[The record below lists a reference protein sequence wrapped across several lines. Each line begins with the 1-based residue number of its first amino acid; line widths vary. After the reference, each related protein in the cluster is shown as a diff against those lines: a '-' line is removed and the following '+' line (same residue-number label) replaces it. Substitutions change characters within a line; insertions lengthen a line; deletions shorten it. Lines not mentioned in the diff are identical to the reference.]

1 MSVDK
6 TDQNKDVACEDRLK
20 ARAEADAGTKGRER
34 RPEIPARGLSD
45 ELVNDATVDST
56 PDPGNPGRK
65 G

>member
-6 TDQNKDVACEDRLK
+6 TDQNKDVACNDQLK
-20 ARAEADAGTKGRER
+20 TGAETDADAHERER

-45 ELVNDATVDST
+45 ELVNDATVDAT

-65 G
+65 D